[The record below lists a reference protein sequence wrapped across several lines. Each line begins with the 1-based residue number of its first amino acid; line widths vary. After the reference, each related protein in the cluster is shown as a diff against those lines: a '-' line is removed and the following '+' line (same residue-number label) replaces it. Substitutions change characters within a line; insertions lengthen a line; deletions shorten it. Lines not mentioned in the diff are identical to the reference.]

1 MHDDL
6 ARILRADLADHRRV
20 APEFMRAHRREDIL
34 RVLRRD
40 DREQLTLVGAVHRVK
55 PQHIAGGLHLTA
67 HRYCALA
74 QLYSKLRA
82 LDELIER
89 RCDAAARRVA
99 QDAHRAAFKYRRA
112 QAVERRAVGLDIPLR
127 ASMTAV
133 P

>member
-6 ARILRADLADHRRV
+6 ARILRADLADHRRA

-99 QDAHRAAFKYRRA
+99 QDAAHRPLSGA
-112 QAVERRAVGLDIPLR
+112 QSDLILPCIMPLR